1 MANKLVLRS
10 DGIREMLKSQE
21 ILDVCVQY
29 ANQMGANLG
38 EGYEVSEYTG
48 ANRVN
53 ASVSAVSDAAK
64 RDTLENNSLLKAG
77 GNND

>member
-29 ANQMGANLG
+29 ANQMGASLG
-38 EGYEVSEYTG
+38 DGYEVSEYTG
-48 ANRVN
+48 TNRVN